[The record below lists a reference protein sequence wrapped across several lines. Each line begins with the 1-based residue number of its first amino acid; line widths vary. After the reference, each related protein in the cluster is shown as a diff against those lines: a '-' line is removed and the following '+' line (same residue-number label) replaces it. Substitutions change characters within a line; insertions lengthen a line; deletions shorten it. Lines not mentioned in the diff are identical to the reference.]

1 MAKSTLVTISF
12 VPQEFSHESAPEFR
26 DIEIEELR
34 EVLDE
39 LHRELQPDLAA
50 DRSRITLEEIAEA
63 TDMPLQKV
71 EEAVQRVREARMAAV
86 LRELEEPLYRVERP
100 GTPPADP
107 FMTQRFSRDTFSSLL
122 DRHAEPET
130 PPRNQNGAKKTFHEN
145 VTDHLATLVAVLVVI
160 SVILFLILTIVR
172 VR

>member
-1 MAKSTLVTISF
+1 M
-12 VPQEFSHESAPEFR
+12 PQEFSHESTPEFR

-39 LHRELQPDLAA
+39 LHRELQPDLSQERA
-50 DRSRITLEEIAEA
+50 RVTLEEIAEA
-63 TDMPLQKV
+63 TDMPLKSV
-71 EEAVQRVREARMAAV
+71 EDAVRRVREARMAAV

-100 GTPPADP
+100 GTPPVDP
-107 FMTQRFSRDTFSSLL
+107 FMTQRFTRETFSSLL

-130 PPRNQNGAKKTFHEN
+130 PVKKKAQSKKPLQEN
-145 VTDHLATLVAVLVVI
+145 LTDHLATLVAVLVVV
-160 SVILFLILTIVR
+160 SVILFLILTILR